1 MAFDSRKQGLIV
13 TVGRLQIYNLSMFK
27 GKTQIIILF
36 PYFHI
41 CKCSIK
47 FVHFSVSAGLAV
59 DLCKILAMDF
69 RPRLFQNLRIRL
81 YQRLQIFRRF
91 VHLAEYYVCYQSIM
105 TRDCKSKLKSM
116 FPNSICSECS
126 LTN

>member
-27 GKTQIIILF
+27 GKTQIIS
-36 PYFHI
+36 P

-69 RPRLFQNLRIRL
+69 RPPLFQNLRIRL

-105 TRDCKSKLKSM
+105 TRE
-116 FPNSICSECS
+116 PQI
-126 LTN
+126 